1 MSDGWKI
8 GAREQNLPSMS
19 GGGFVQADQYQGPNL
34 LVATSKSNILE
45 SKEGILLVC
54 LFNMGQVLSQG

>member
-1 MSDGWKI
+1 
-8 GAREQNLPSMS
+8 MS

-54 LFNMGQVLSQG
+54 LFDMCQVLSQG